1 MTERSLVLIKPDAV
15 ERNLIGNILNQYERN
30 GLEIA
35 EMKMMTASKDLA
47 EKHYAQLKDKPFY
60 EDLITFITRSPV
72 VASIIEGE
80 DGIEKIRTVHGA
92 TDPAEARANTIRA
105 LYGKNVTENSVHAS
119 DSVETA
125 DKEIELWFG

>member
-15 ERNLIGNILNQYERN
+15 ERNLIGDILNQYERN

-72 VASIIEGE
+72 VALIIEGE
-80 DGIEKIRTVHGA
+80 DGIEKIRAIHGA
-92 TDPAEARANTIRA
+92 TNPEEAKANTIRA